1 MSAVDAEDTAC
12 RANLTIKRQMKQ
24 YKLKKFKK
32 TQRTNAHEADYELI
46 I

>member
-1 MSAVDAEDTAC
+1 MSAVDAEETTS
-12 RANLTIKRQMKQ
+12 RANLTTKRQMKQ
-24 YKLKKFKK
+24 YKLKKLKK